1 MIRKVSWIFK
11 LFTIISRTSH
21 HIDCVLQSQGR
32 EHSNCADWE
41 IKISFFIDDECKVC
55 RSKEMLLNSCRA
67 RRISSFLFSV
77 SQSALSGRLSPLP
90 ISLLS
95 LINIHT
101 TPPWEVLG
109 LCTIQGMWRDLPPS
123 RNVNDRQT
131 LPRFGLYH
139 CLWDDTYVEN
149 PERSVWYV
157 FGLLKKQ
164 SPLNTSLFWVICDD
178 LCSDNLALTVI
189 FDIDEELRCSK
200 EF

>member
-1 MIRKVSWIFK
+1 MMNTKSADQKRCCSTVVGRGEFPVSC
-11 LFTIISRTSH
+11 L
-21 HIDCVLQSQGR
+21 V
-32 EHSNCADWE
+32 
-41 IKISFFIDDECKVC
+41 
-55 RSKEMLLNSCRA
+55 
-67 RRISSFLFSV
+67 SV
-77 SQSALSGRLSPLP
+77 SQLWVGDYRHFHLSALPHKYSY
-90 ISLLS
+90 
-95 LINIHT
+95 NT
-101 TPPWEVLG
+101 VPPWEVQG
-109 LCTIQGMWRDLPPS
+109 LCTIQGMWRDLPTS